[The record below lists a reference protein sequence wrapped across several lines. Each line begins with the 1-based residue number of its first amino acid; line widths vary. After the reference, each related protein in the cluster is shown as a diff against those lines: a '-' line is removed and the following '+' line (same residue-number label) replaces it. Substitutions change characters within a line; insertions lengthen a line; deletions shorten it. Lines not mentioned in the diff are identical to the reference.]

1 MTTTNGGSQARI
13 AEHVDGVVQGAN
25 DRGVHLQGEAEWR
38 NYSRWA
44 DKPAEAPAR
53 GASVRLAIDASG
65 FVRSV
70 ELLSAAL
77 PSTAPTS
84 RDRASGVGHRSA
96 GRPRPSPPPSHHQVR
111 PVEPLA
117 RTHSVGQFCGSDLR
131 ILIVHARASS

>member
-53 GASVRLAIDASG
+53 GASGRLAIDASG

-70 ELLSAAL
+70 ELLGAAL

-84 RDRASGVGHRSA
+84 RDREIRRMSALRSA
-96 GRPRPSPPPSHHQVR
+96 AAFSGAKALNTDVSTQ
-111 PVEPLA
+111 
-117 RTHSVGQFCGSDLR
+117 D
-131 ILIVHARASS
+131 